1 MPPAL
6 INIVLLQHLPGDCAA
21 FSHSLLRSGV
31 ITWHISPES
40 LWWKSLANPVKYLE
54 CFPVILIPPLR
65 PRKAQNN
72 IKRQSVERDHVPL
85 KQLHLSPLPSLFPS
99 NVRTDVIKVK
109 EKKKK
114 ILQYFKNESGSN
126 LFHTLCS
133 VRLVKVK
140 WCLRVEVAA
149 DEWPD
154 VEDDLFSDAYL
165 TRVVSPLSPQTM
177 RRCLAPN
184 ATAVTLRLMP
194 GIASWR
200 PWATAGTTRASSVL

>member
-6 INIVLLQHLPGDCAA
+6 INIVLPQHLPGDCAA

-114 ILQYFKNESGSN
+114 KSCSTLKMKAAQTYF
-126 LFHTLCS
+126 TLCAQYAS
-133 VRLVKVK
+133 SRWSDVYVSRSRQMSDPMSRTISFLMLISPVLCHL
-140 WCLRVEVAA
+140 CLRRLWE
-149 DEWPD
+149 D
-154 VEDDLFSDAYL
+154 VWHQM
-165 TRVVSPLSPQTM
+165 P
-177 RRCLAPN
+177 
-184 ATAVTLRLMP
+184 RL
-194 GIASWR
+194 W
-200 PWATAGTTRASSVL
+200 L